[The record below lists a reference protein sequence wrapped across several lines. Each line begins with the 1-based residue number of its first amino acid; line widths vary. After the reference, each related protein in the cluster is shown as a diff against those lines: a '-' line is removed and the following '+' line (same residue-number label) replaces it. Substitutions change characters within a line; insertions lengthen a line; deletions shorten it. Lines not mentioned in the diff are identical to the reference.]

1 MNQVTRQVL
10 LSIFYLALIVW
21 LGYTVWQVRYTLTY
35 ILISAVISII
45 GKPLV
50 DALSGE
56 KWEKVKLNRS
66 LAAALTLL
74 VMLGLLSTLLSV
86 FIPAIIHELGVL
98 SNIDYESLYGEISN
112 EFRAFQ
118 QSLGLEVD
126 SSSAVSEKTNI
137 GARVVEALSF
147 ENVSDTFSNLIGG
160 LGNIAFAIFSI
171 LFITFFF
178 MREKFLFRNIVLALI
193 PDKYDDRVNEI
204 TPRLRNNLSR
214 YFLGLLIQVSI
225 ITTLV
230 SVGLKLGGFH
240 NTIVIGFFA
249 GLINVIPYLGPIIGL
264 SFGLL
269 LGLAQTLGST
279 SMELSSAFFII
290 IGVFGIVQL
299 IDNFLTQPIVFST
312 SIRAHPLE
320 IFLVI
325 SFAASMAGI
334 TGMIVAVPV
343 YSVLRLFAAE
353 FFQHVKFVRW
363 LTQNSLNEEDLPS

>member
-10 LSIFYLALIVW
+10 LSVFYLALIVW
-21 LGYTVWQVRYTLTY
+21 LGYSVWQVRFTLTY
-35 ILISAVISII
+35 ILISAVISIM

-66 LAAALTLL
+66 LSAALALAA
-74 VMLGLLSTLLSV
+74 MLGLVGTLLSL
-86 FIPAIIHELGVL
+86 FIPAIIQELGVL
-98 SNIDYESLYGEISN
+98 SSIDYESLYGEISR
-112 EFRAFQ
+112 EISTLQ
-118 QSLGLEVD
+118 KSLGMNVAPD
-126 SSSAVSEKTNI
+126 VNGDDKTNI
-137 GARVVEALSF
+137 GTRVLEALNF

-160 LGNIAFAIFSI
+160 LGNTAFAIFSI

-193 PDKYDDRVNEI
+193 PDKYDDRINEI

-214 YFLGLLIQVSI
+214 YFLGLLIQITI

-230 SVGLKLGGFH
+230 SLGLKLGGFH

-249 GLINVIPYLGPIIGL
+249 GLINVIPYLGPIIGI

-269 LGLAQTLGST
+269 LGLAQTIGNT
-279 SMELSSAFFII
+279 SMELSSAFVII
-290 IGVFGIVQL
+290 LGVFGIVQL
-299 IDNFLTQPIVFST
+299 IDNFFTQPLVFSK

-325 SFAASMAGI
+325 SFAAATAGI

-343 YSVLRLFAAE
+343 YSVLRLLAAE
-353 FFQHVKFVRW
+353 FLQHIKFVRW
-363 LTQNSLNEEDLPS
+363 LTQNSLNDEDLPS